1 MWNDVVQA
9 CRWYNLL
16 GVFFVFCVFRAGG
29 ANDACVEFYPGPKSN
44 QARMDKLGK
53 GSAVKMVSERRNWRR
68 NNRNNRLGQK
78 GCMLTTRSKSKHYI
92 ATGVLCRMND
102 HSHREICTYVEFMLV
117 IHLYYRLWYLP
128 VV

>member
-9 CRWYNLL
+9 CRCYHLL

-29 ANDACVEFYPGPKSN
+29 ANDACVEFYPGPKSY

-53 GSAVKMVSERRNWRR
+53 GQPSSWCQRGRRNWRR
-68 NNRNNRLGQK
+68 NNRLGQN
-78 GCMLTTRSKSKHYI
+78 GCMLTIEVPIETLY
-92 ATGVLCRMND
+92 CNWRMND

-117 IHLYYRLWYLP
+117 IHLYDRLWYLP